1 MSKRVE
7 VLDGRLVLQM
17 RHRSLR
23 SRVAVTQW
31 AEKLKAHLQPLTEMV
46 GDEKTAQGVLFNLAV
61 LLAYT
66 EGVAAPTNEPALI
79 GFVAWW
85 AGQGE
90 PSFDWVLEH
99 CDTPDVVLEAWGAAY
114 EDGIQVL
121 EIAPERKPYDQL
133 TPEEAVD
140 ATDPKATSSSAA
152 GNGSR
157 TKSKQPNDALEASTS
172 L

>member
-1 MSKRVE
+1 MTKRVE
-7 VLDGRLVLQM
+7 VLEGRLVFQM

-31 AEKLKAHLQPLTEMV
+31 AEKLKPHLQPLAEMV
-46 GDEKTAQGVLFNLAV
+46 RDEKTAQGVLFNLAV

-66 EGVAAPTNEPALI
+66 EGIAATTQDAALV

-85 AGQGE
+85 AKQAE

-121 EIAPERKPYDQL
+121 EIAPERKPYDTL
-133 TPEEAVD
+133 TPAEVAE

-157 TKSKQPNDALEASTS
+157 PKSKQPNDALEASTS
-172 L
+172 P